1 MKVALVSSSLN
12 PGSRSRLMALSVKGM
27 LEALGEVEVDLIDLQ
42 ELELP
47 LCDGGSAY
55 GDPNVVE
62 LNQRLEA
69 ADAYVLATPIYNFDS
84 NAALKNLI
92 ELGGRK
98 MENKLVGFIC
108 AAGGAMSYMS
118 IMAVANSL
126 MLDFRTIVLPRF
138 VYAAPDDWEGDELK
152 SPVTERLKQFAD
164 AFASLGKKLSA

>member
-1 MKVALVSSSLN
+1 MKIALVSSSLN
-12 PGSRSRLMALSVKGM
+12 PGSRSRLMALSVKERF
-27 LEALGEVEVDLIDLQ
+27 EAVEGIEVDFIDLQ
-42 ELELP
+42 ELDLP
-47 LCDGGSAY
+47 LCDGGAAY
-55 GDPNVVE
+55 GDPNAVE

-69 ADAYVLATPIYNFDS
+69 ADAYVLATPVYNFDS

-118 IMAVANSL
+118 IMATANSL

-138 VYAAPDDWEGDELK
+138 VYAAPSDWEGDALK
-152 SPVTERLKQFAD
+152 APVAERLTQFAD
-164 AFASLGKKLSA
+164 AFVDLGRKLQS

>member
-1 MKVALVSSSLN
+1 MKIALISSSLN
-12 PGSRSRLMALSVKGM
+12 PGSRSRLMALAVKQKFESQEGI
-27 LEALGEVEVDLIDLQ
+27 EVDLIDLQ

-47 LCDGGSAY
+47 LCDGGAAY
-55 GDPNVVE
+55 GDPNTVE

-69 ADAYVLATPIYNFDS
+69 SDAFVLATPIYNFDS

-98 MENKLVGFIC
+98 MENKLVGLIC

-118 IMAVANSL
+118 IMALANSL

-138 VYAAPDDWEGDELK
+138 VYAAPGDWEGDELK
-152 SPVTERLKQFAD
+152 STVADRLTQFAD
-164 AFASLGKKLSA
+164 AFMDLGRKLVS